1 MKEAM
6 SQLSTSVQLLC
17 QDEAEAVEDLSRKLM
32 ANLPSV
38 LLTWLTTILPRA
50 PPANQASN
58 KRPLRRRQGPSL
70 PAAAKAVRR
79 RAPGLLAIGETL
91 SWRAEEKLRQAHL
104 RKCKRIH
111 QGAFQ
116 LLLISRNSPPRKL
129 GVRRRLKQNGQHW
142 AAQSPKVKI
151 NRSGVGM
158 WKVTMTQMKTFQPTS
173 RQRTAGSQ

>member
-1 MKEAM
+1 MPVPGVVQVVIVHFLPPVWSHEADLAVVQIEEM
-6 SQLSTSVQLLC
+6 FDELVFGFNPQLGIET
-17 QDEAEAVEDLSRKLM
+17 M
-32 ANLPSV
+32 
-38 LLTWLTTILPRA
+38 
-50 PPANQASN
+50 PA
-58 KRPLRRRQGPSL
+58 RRRQGPSL
-70 PAAAKAVRR
+70 PAAVKAVRR

-104 RKCKRIH
+104 QKCKRIH

-158 WKVTMTQMKTFQPTS
+158 WKVTMTQMKTTS
-173 RQRTAGSQ
+173 SPI